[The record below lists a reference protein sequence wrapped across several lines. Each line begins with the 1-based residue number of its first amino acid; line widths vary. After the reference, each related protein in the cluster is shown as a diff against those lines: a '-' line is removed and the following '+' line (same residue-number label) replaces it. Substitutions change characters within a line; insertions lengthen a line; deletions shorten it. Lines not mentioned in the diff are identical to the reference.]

1 MKVYHWLLIILAAAV
16 LFLSIRIAFNHSEG
30 CDTAKPTTATSE
42 NIAENAALECI
53 MTRTSIRAY
62 SGREVSDSTVNLL
75 LRAGMAAPTAMNKQ
89 PWHFTVITDK
99 ELRKKIAEEF
109 KGARY
114 LKDAPLAIVVS
125 GNLAKAIEGEG
136 EEYWVQ
142 DCSAA
147 SENILL
153 AAHASGLGAVW
164 CGIYP
169 IAERVRDIKKLLGMP
184 DNLIPLNIIVIG
196 YPQGESS
203 PKDKWNPDN
212 VTYSSR

>member
-16 LFLSIRIAFNHSEG
+16 LFLSIRIAFNHPEES
-30 CDTAKPTTATSE
+30 DTAKPTTATSE
-42 NIAENAALECI
+42 KVADNAALECI
-53 MTRTSIRAY
+53 MTRTSIRTY
-62 SGREVSDSTVNLL
+62 SDRKVSDSTINIL

-99 ELRKKIAEEF
+99 ALREKIAEEF
-109 KGARY
+109 KGAGY

-125 GNLAKAIEGEG
+125 GDLDKAIDGEG
-136 EEYWVQ
+136 EDYWIQ

-147 SENILL
+147 TENILL
-153 AAHASGLGAVW
+153 AAHAIGLGAVW
-164 CGIYP
+164 CGVYP
-169 IAERVRDIKKLLGMP
+169 IADRVKEMKTILGMP
-184 DNLIPLNIIVIG
+184 ADLVPLNVIVIG

-212 VTYSSR
+212 VTYTSR